1 MLKNL
6 SDENFMIKK
15 QKLKN
20 KLNLFLIQDLLQQH

>member
-20 KLNLFLIQDLLQQH
+20 KLNLFLIQDPLQQH